1 MRLDENNL
9 ILNTGA
15 KMPMIGLGTWKSPA
29 DKAGEAV
36 KFALTEGGYNHIDC
50 AAIYRNE
57 KEIGSAFK
65 EVFGDSKRKREDV
78 FITSKLW
85 NTEHQPKAVSKAC
98 QATLADLD
106 LEYLD
111 LYLMH
116 WGVAAKPDDEP
127 GPNSVGRED
136 EELDENGI
144 LVTEKVS
151 IQETWEAMEGLVKK
165 GMVRAIGVANFTAPM
180 ILDLLT
186 YAKIP
191 PAVNQIELHPYLQ
204 QTELVEFCQAK
215 NIVVT
220 AYSPLGTP
228 GNSAEKGL
236 PVLLEDEK
244 ILEIAKSHG
253 KSPAQ
258 VLLRWGIQRQTIV
271 IPKSVTGARINENIA
286 VFDFEL
292 SEKEMVDIVSLNRNL
307 RFVNPSDW
315 WKIPYFS

>member
-1 MRLDENNL
+1 MKSDENNL

-15 KMPMIGLGTWKSPA
+15 KMPIIGLGTWKSPA

-36 KFALTEGGYNHIDC
+36 KFALTEGGYNHVDC

-57 KEIGSAFK
+57 KEIGTAFK
-65 EVFGDSKRKREDV
+65 EVFDGVKRNRKDV
-78 FITSKLW
+78 FITGKLW
-85 NTEHQPKAVSKAC
+85 NTEHQPKAVLKAC
-98 QATLADLD
+98 QATLADLN

-116 WGVAAKPDDEP
+116 WGVAAKPDEDP

-144 LVTEKVS
+144 LKTEKVS
-151 IQETWEAMEGLVKK
+151 IRETWEAMEGLVKK
-165 GMVRAIGVANFTAPM
+165 GMVRVIGVANFTAPM
-180 ILDLLT
+180 LIDLLT
-186 YAKIP
+186 YAKIS

-204 QTELVEFCQAK
+204 QTGLVEFCQAK

-228 GNSAEKGL
+228 ANSVAKGL
-236 PVLLEDEK
+236 PILLEDKK
-244 ILEIAKSHG
+244 ILEIAGKHG

-258 VLLRWGIQRQTIV
+258 ILLRWGIQRGTVV
-271 IPKSVTGARINENIA
+271 IPKSVTEERIRENLA

-292 SEKEMVDIVSLNRNL
+292 SENEMADIASLNRNL
-307 RFVNPSDW
+307 RFVNPSEW
-315 WKIPYFS
+315 WKIPYFG